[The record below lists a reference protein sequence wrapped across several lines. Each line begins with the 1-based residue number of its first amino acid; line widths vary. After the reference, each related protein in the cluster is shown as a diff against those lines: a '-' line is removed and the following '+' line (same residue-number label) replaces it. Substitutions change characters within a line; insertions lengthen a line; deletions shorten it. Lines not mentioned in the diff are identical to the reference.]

1 MSHVSDLRLEDLP
14 DVEPYMINKLKRAGI
29 QSVLDLAVTTPIEL
43 AGGGDY
49 INDANSVITADI
61 ETISQLVGKAKK
73 ALIDS
78 GALTK
83 EFCTAEEVLERRNS
97 LVRFTTGSVKLDS
110 FLKGGIESQA
120 MTEIAGE
127 FGSGKSQLCHTLCV
141 TAVNNTI
148 KEKKGRRAGD
158 FDRNNDNNIIFI
170 DTENTF
176 RPERIHQIAE
186 GRGFEPE
193 ETMKRVFVCK
203 IYNSAHLE
211 AIIKNLGKSIEQ
223 YKAKLV
229 IIDSIISLHR
239 AEFPG
244 RETLAERQ
252 QRLNVM
258 LHRLIR
264 LAEIYNVAVVLTN
277 QVQSQPDSFF
287 GGGSDPTRAAGGNIM
302 GHASTYRI
310 FLRKAGRDRIAIML
324 DSPHHAYGQT
334 RFTISEKGV
343 QDIEEEKERTENNG
357 GNKYSESGW

>member
-1 MSHVSDLRLEDLP
+1 MQEEEIIIDD
-14 DVEPYMINKLKRAGI
+14 N
-29 QSVLDLAVTTPIEL
+29 
-43 AGGGDY
+43 
-49 INDANSVITADI
+49 NSAITADI

-73 ALIDS
+73 ALVDS
-78 GALTK
+78 GSLNK
-83 EFCTAEEVLERRNS
+83 EFCTAEEFLERRNN
-97 LVRFTTGSVKLDS
+97 LVRFTTGSVNLDS

-120 MTEIAGE
+120 ITEIAGE

-141 TAVNNTI
+141 TAAANNCNKEKRGKLGGGTVAGDLSRNNNT
-148 KEKKGRRAGD
+148 
-158 FDRNNDNNIIFI
+158 NNNIIFI

-186 GRGFEPE
+186 GRGLEPE
-193 ETMKRVFVCK
+193 EIMKRVFVCK

-211 AIIKNLGKSIEQ
+211 AIIKNLGKSIEH

-277 QVQSQPDSFF
+277 QVQSQPDNFF
-287 GGGSDPTRAAGGNIM
+287 GGIGGGSDPTRAAGGNIM

-310 FLRKAGRDRIAIML
+310 FLRKAGRNRIAIML
-324 DSPHHAYGQT
+324 DSPHHAYGQAK
-334 RFTISEKGV
+334 FTISEKGV
-343 QDIEEEKERTENNG
+343 QDTEEEEEKQDQGTAVTNTVSLAGR
-357 GNKYSESGW
+357 

>member
-14 DVEPYMINKLKRAGI
+14 DVEPYIINKLKRAGI

-43 AGGGDY
+43 TGGGGDY
-49 INDANSVITADI
+49 INDDNSAITSDI

-97 LVRFTTGSVKLDS
+97 LVRFTTGSVMLDA

-127 FGSGKSQLCHTLCV
+127 FGSGKSQLCHTLCI
-141 TAVNNTI
+141 TAVNNNLNKGK
-148 KEKKGRRAGD
+148 KERKGDPDG
-158 FDRNNDNNIIFI
+158 NNNIIFI

-193 ETMKRVFVCK
+193 EIMKRVFVCK

-211 AIIKNLGKSIEQ
+211 AIIKNLGRSIEQ

-277 QVQSQPDSFF
+277 QVQSQLDSFF
-287 GGGSDPTRAAGGNIM
+287 GGGSNPTRTAGGNIM

-343 QDIEEEKERTENNG
+343 QDVEEEEKGRSENST
-357 GNKYSESGW
+357 NKYSESGW